1 MTITIEIPA
10 DVEQELR
17 DLAARGD
24 AEAIRRVLIEAI
36 APTVEELL
44 QQPPR
49 ELTLEEFEALADEM
63 ADIVDEAAGPH
74 RSPLPP
80 EALTRA
86 GIYGDHP

>member
-1 MTITIEIPA
+1 MTITIDIPA

-24 AEAIRRVLIEAI
+24 ADAIRRVLVDVV

-44 QQPPR
+44 QEPPR

-63 ADIVDEAAGPH
+63 ADLFDEAAGPH

-86 GIYGDHP
+86 GICGDHP